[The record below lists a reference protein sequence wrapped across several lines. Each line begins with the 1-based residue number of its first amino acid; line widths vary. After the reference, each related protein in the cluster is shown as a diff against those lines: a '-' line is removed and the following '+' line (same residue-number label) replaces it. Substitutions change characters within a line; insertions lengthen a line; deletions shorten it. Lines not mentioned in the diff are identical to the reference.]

1 MNVKKLDSII
11 LEVLEEFKH
20 PISEAPSDETQPT
33 PISLKGSGN
42 LDAEKIHQTRIRNR
56 ETDTNRALDILQTIL
71 DWVGFIPGWGDI
83 LDAINAIIY
92 FIRGRQLEGYLS
104 LIAIIPVI
112 GSGLKLAFKGTIQS
126 IGGAIAFNKILK
138 QAQRGNVTGLAD
150 FYRVALD
157 SGKLNKVQLSQLANY
172 GDEVAKLLVAGKSSI
187 GTIEQ
192 ALKLDP
198 ATLKQVYKQIDE
210 MAALVRN
217 TTAIPA
223 KQSLKMPGGNLLK
236 KGVDAIAK
244 PAGNIINTTLN
255 IATFGGFSSA
265 MNLVKKL
272 GISNRELM
280 QLRKA
285 MDVKFVKQ
293 VENSTLL
300 TTSLFKQLKR
310 PGAAQSVGDIG
321 VPPWLWSKKT
331 KDIDA
336 WFDNLKKTDPMKW
349 KQVSS
354 NVANAS
360 KSVENPYYVKMA
372 SNYFQQA
379 GNIFQ
384 PGAVFSANKGD
395 ILSSLVKLDTYRLS
409 NPKNLDIVANEI
421 EDLAEKIGLDPK
433 DDANSVIVSALYL
446 SVMNLVKKYAPEIAT
461 AAAGTT
467 AVTDMIGITDFGTD
481 SKEAGESVPGGEVIT
496 VSDDLVE
503 IKDDFKSFNGTTS
516 ERLENLK
523 QQGYSDAEIMKLK
536 RELDID

>member
-20 PISEAPSDETQPT
+20 PISEAPSNETQPT

-83 LDAINAIIY
+83 IDAINAIIY

-104 LIAIIPVI
+104 LIAIIPVV

-198 ATLKQVYKQIDE
+198 STLKQVYKQIDE

-272 GISNRELM
+272 GISNRELI

-310 PGAAQSVGDIG
+310 PSAAQSVGDIG

-349 KQVSS
+349 KQVSN

-496 VSDDLVE
+496 VSDDLVQ

>member
-236 KGVDAIAK
+236 KGVSAIAK